1 MMRRL
6 SAWLGAGIV
15 ATGLFLQVHA
25 QNLTPMNPPGAEKTL
40 ENLGADAVP
49 ERIAQDRQ
57 TLSVQREAILQV
69 YERQIAAC
77 WQKFAVNACL
87 IEARRVRRQAL
98 DPLTQQE
105 LALNAQERAWRTE
118 QRDKRLQT
126 KNPENRG
133 AP

>member
-1 MMRRL
+1 
-6 SAWLGAGIV
+6 
-15 ATGLFLQVHA
+15 
-25 QNLTPMNPPGAEKTL
+25 MNPPEAEKSIA
-40 ENLGADAVP
+40 NPGADAVP

-57 TLSVQREAILQV
+57 TLSVQREAILQG
-69 YERQIAAC
+69 YEKQIASC

-118 QRDKRLQT
+118 QRDKRLET